1 MRISDWSSD
10 VCSSDLANPP
20 PFAKGV
26 GADATP
32 IQASPDPDAH
42 VIADV
47 FRIVND
53 PFVGKLGVFRVYQG
67 TVKKDSQLFVDD
79 GKKPF
84 KVAPLFSIQGKAHVD
99 VTPAIPGSIAAV
111 GQGGALQ
118 LHSRPT
124 R

>member
-42 VIADV
+42 VIAVV

-53 PFVGKLGVFRVYQG
+53 PFVGKLGVFRVYQA

-84 KVAPLFSIQGKAHVD
+84 KVAHLRSEAH
-99 VTPAIPGSIAAV
+99 TSELQSLMRIAYAV
-111 GQGGALQ
+111 FCLK
-118 LHSRPT
+118 HNTIRYDIVYHM
-124 R
+124 

>member
-1 MRISDWSSD
+1 MACPATSCTMPSSSACAKATWSRCASCPRAAASGSPSCSTSPSACSRIRE
-10 VCSSDLANPP
+10 ANPP
-20 PFAKGV
+20 PFVKGT

-79 GKKPF
+79 G
-84 KVAPLFSIQGKAHVD
+84 
-99 VTPAIPGSIAAV
+99 
-111 GQGGALQ
+111 
-118 LHSRPT
+118 
-124 R
+124 